1 MDTLDRE
8 IIQLLQVNGR
18 LNNAE
23 IARAISVS
31 EGTVRRRLKRLRDDS
46 VIKVVAVPDVE
57 KMGNSVTA
65 MIGIRADPSRVN
77 EVADALTNLK
87 QVHYV
92 AITTGSRDVYAWIAA
107 SSTED
112 LGRLLRTE
120 IGAIPG
126 IKRIET
132 FVNLAIQKRSHG
144 LIL

>member
-57 KMGNSVTA
+57 KMGKSVTA
-65 MIGIRADPSRVN
+65 MIG
-77 EVADALTNLK
+77 
-87 QVHYV
+87 
-92 AITTGSRDVYAWIAA
+92 
-107 SSTED
+107 
-112 LGRLLRTE
+112 LR
-120 IGAIPG
+120 
-126 IKRIET
+126 
-132 FVNLAIQKRSHG
+132 
-144 LIL
+144 